1 MKKSDFY
8 YDLPEELIAQHP
20 SNKRD
25 CSSLLF
31 FDPDKQL
38 LEHNKFFEIEK
49 YLEAGDV
56 LVLNNSRVIPARLF
70 GRKDGMSR
78 EIEVL
83 LLKRVENDDF
93 VCLLKPAKRVKIG
106 EKIYFTDDRSFSAEV
121 IDILDDGQRLIRFY
135 YTGIWEERLDELGN
149 MPLPPYIKEK
159 LTDKERYQ
167 TVYAKERGS
176 AAAPTAGLHFTEALL
191 EKLQAKGIQ
200 IAYVT
205 LHVGLGTF
213 RPVKEENVDKHI
225 MHSEYYQIDARNAEI
240 INAAKREK
248 RRVIAVGT
256 TSTRVL
262 ESIADCHGFVSAKV
276 GETDIFIKPPYKFKV
291 IDALIT
297 NFHLP
302 ESTLLMLVASLV
314 GYNNILSL
322 YERAVELKYRFF
334 SFGDAMFLLKKK
346 DGDTD
351 AEVDKSIYK
360 RREFQEEFSS
370 EYIKDN
376 N

>member
-176 AAAPTAGLHFTEALL
+176 AAAPTAGLHFTQALL

-262 ESIADCHGFVSAKV
+262 ESIADCHGFVSEKV

-346 DGDTD
+346 DGETD